1 MDNWS
6 AIAKVYDPLKAGS
19 IDATDTEPHDH
30 GIIRAMAAK
39 YKPNKDVIGDPE
51 KTIFIARLNP
61 KTDETTIQKVY
72 SGYGVIKQFRLV
84 RDIITGYSRCY
95 AFVEYY
101 DHKEAEDAVW
111 RGHKQEIDGCEV
123 FVDYECERVLKGWVP
138 RRLGGGF
145 GGKKESG
152 QLRFGGRDR
161 PFRKPIYNKMIALKN
176 VNNDHYDNAWDDKSS
191 EHDADGHENYRG
203 TNRVRSDRSNPQYY
217 ENLNKFKTSEKIQS
231 YRERQQSK
239 YSFTDRSRERHQ
251 TRDRSKERDQ
261 RYSRYDKSSRD
272 TSLHQSKH
280 SRETAGE
287 RRGSNRDRDRIR
299 SSDGP
304 RDRIRDDRSRDRS
317 RDRSGERRGDNR
329 SRDRS
334 RDRSGERRKDTRS
347 RDRSRDRSDERR
359 GDNRS
364 RDKSRD
370 RSGERRHDR
379 SEKRGKISRDSKRDL
394 ETSEDR
400 EREKYIDRKIDKG
413 KHLERSDYRGQS
425 APETY
430 DERTINRLIQ
440 STMSSIWDEHDNEHD
455 NEQNQHTENKVT
467 EDLEVPEN

>member
-39 YKPNKDVIGDPE
+39 YKPNKKDVVGDPE

-61 KTDETTIQKVY
+61 KTNETTIEKVF
-72 SGYGVIKQFRLV
+72 SGYGIIKQFRLV

-176 VNNDHYDNAWDDKSS
+176 VNDEHHENAWDDKSS
-191 EHDADGHENYRG
+191 EHGADGHENYRG
-203 TNRVRSDRSNPQYY
+203 TNRVRSDRSNKQYY
-217 ENLNKFKTSEKIQS
+217 VNLNIFKSSEKNVKD
-231 YRERQQSK
+231 RDRRQNR
-239 YSFTDRSRERHQ
+239 DRSIDRERHQ
-251 TRDRSKERDQ
+251 TRDRSIDRERHQTRDRSIDRERHQTRDRSRERDKQ
-261 RYSRYDKSSRD
+261 YSRYTKSSQAWE
-272 TSLHQSKH
+272 TSPHQTKQ

-287 RRGSNRDRDRIR
+287 RRGSNRDRDRTR
-299 SSDGP
+299 SSDGS
-304 RDRIRDDRSRDRS
+304 RDRI
-317 RDRSGERRGDNR
+317 
-329 SRDRS
+329 
-334 RDRSGERRKDTRS
+334 
-347 RDRSRDRSDERR
+347 

-370 RSGERRHDR
+370 RSGERRQDRSGERSKDR
-379 SEKRGKISRDSKRDL
+379 SEKRRKRSRDSKR

-400 EREKYIDRKIDKG
+400 ERGKYIDRRIDKG
-413 KHLERSDYRGQS
+413 KHLERSDYRENR
-425 APETY
+425 APETYY

-440 STMSSIWDEHDNEHD
+440 TTVSSIWDEHEHD
-455 NEQNQHTENKVT
+455 KEQNSQTNNEVT

>member
-1 MDNWS
+1 MDNWVP
-6 AIAKVYDPLKAGS
+6 IAKVYDPLKAGS

-39 YKPNKDVIGDPE
+39 YKPNKDVVGDPE

-61 KTDETTIQKVY
+61 KTDETTIEKVY

-161 PFRKPIYNKMIALKN
+161 PFRKPIYKKMI
-176 VNNDHYDNAWDDKSS
+176 VNNEHYDNTWDDKNS
-191 EHDADGHENYRG
+191 EHDADGDDNYRG
-203 TNRVRSDRSNPQYY
+203 TNRVRSDRSNQQYY
-217 ENLNKFKTSEKIQS
+217 ENLIKFKTSEKIQT
-231 YRERQQSK
+231 YRERQQSRQ
-239 YSFTDRSRERHQ
+239 SCLDRSRERLQ
-251 TRDRSKERDQ
+251 TRDRSRERDQ
-261 RYSRYDKSSRD
+261 QYSRYDKSSREK
-272 TSLHQSKH
+272 SPHQSKH

-299 SSDGP
+299 SSDGS
-304 RDRIRDDRSRDRS
+304 RNRIR
-317 RDRSGERRGDNR
+317 DNR

-334 RDRSGERRKDTRS
+334 RDRSGDSRQS
-347 RDRSRDRSDERR
+347 RDRTEEY
-359 GDNRS
+359 RS
-364 RDKSRD
+364 RNKSRD
-370 RSGERRHDR
+370 RSVERRQDR
-379 SEKRGKISRDSKRDL
+379 SEKRGKRSKDSKR
-394 ETSEDR
+394 ETSEYR
-400 EREKYIDRKIDKG
+400 ETEKYIDRKIDKG
-413 KHLERSDYRGQS
+413 KHLERSDYRGQR

-440 STMSSIWDEHDNEHD
+440 STMSSIWDEHDKEHNKEHDHEHDKEHD
-455 NEQNQHTENKVT
+455 NEQNPQTENIAT
-467 EDLEVPEN
+467 EDLEVQEN

>member
-39 YKPNKDVIGDPE
+39 YKPNKDVVGDPE

-61 KTDETTIQKVY
+61 KTNETTIEKVF
-72 SGYGVIKQFRLV
+72 SGYGMIKQLRLV

-95 AFVEYY
+95 AFVEYH

-176 VNNDHYDNAWDDKSS
+176 VNDEHYDNAWDDISS
-191 EHDADGHENYRG
+191 EHGADGHENYRG
-203 TNRVRSDRSNPQYY
+203 TNRVRSDRSSKQYY
-217 ENLNKFKTSEKIQS
+217 VNLNIFKSSEKKF
-231 YRERQQSK
+231 RDRDRRQNRN
-239 YSFTDRSRERHQ
+239 RSIERERHQ
-251 TRDRSKERDQ
+251 TRDRSRERDKQ
-261 RYSRYDKSSRD
+261 YSRYTKSSQAWE
-272 TSLHQSKH
+272 TSPHQTKQ

-287 RRGSNRDRDRIR
+287 RRGSNRDRDRTR
-299 SSDGP
+299 SSDGS
-304 RDRIRDDRSRDRS
+304 RDRI
-317 RDRSGERRGDNR
+317 
-329 SRDRS
+329 
-334 RDRSGERRKDTRS
+334 
-347 RDRSRDRSDERR
+347 

-370 RSGERRHDR
+370 RSCERRQDRSGERSKER
-379 SEKRGKISRDSKRDL
+379 SEKRGKRSRDSKR

-400 EREKYIDRKIDKG
+400 EREKYIDRRIDKG
-413 KHLERSDYRGQS
+413 KHLERSDYRANR
-425 APETY
+425 APETCY

-440 STMSSIWDEHDNEHD
+440 TTVSSIWDEHDNEQNSQTN
-455 NEQNQHTENKVT
+455 NEVT